1 MKIQIIVALLYAGA
15 IVAENVQKQEIIIL
29 YGTSSA
35 GKTSISTVLGNMLPG
50 KWKVLGIDMF
60 PKAASGGG
68 PSMANSLMWKKVNE
82 EIANGY
88 NVVVDTV
95 VSNFLF
101 DKSKADSFV
110 VVTYCS
116 PAVLVEHVTKRNA
129 SGKDREHRTLKKVLK
144 QFYNKYNTQE
154 HKKDSIDVL
163 YKSDLENIKGSW
175 ALRNLKKEFFG
186 SDRSVVYVASRLYSY
201 DYFINTGTMSIVN
214 CAKKIK
220 DEFIKFQ
227 GKE

>member
-1 MKIQIIVALLYAGA
+1 MKIRIIVAFLYAGA
-15 IVAENVQKQEIIIL
+15 IVADSAQKPEVIIL
-29 YGTSSA
+29 YGCSSA
-35 GKTSISTVLGNMLPG
+35 GKTSISAALGKILPG

-95 VSNFLF
+95 ISDFLF
-101 DKSKADSFV
+101 DKSKVDAFV

-116 PAVLVEHVTKRNA
+116 PAVLVEHVTKRNQ
-129 SGKDREHRTLKKVLK
+129 GDNERNHRSLKKVLK
-144 QFYNKYNTQE
+144 QFYNKYRTIEN
-154 HKKDSIDVL
+154 KKDCIDVL
-163 YKSDLENIKGSW
+163 HKSDLENTAHSW
-175 ALRNLKKEFFG
+175 ALRKLKREFFG

-201 DYFINTGTMSIVN
+201 DCFINTGSMPIVG
-214 CAKKIK
+214 CAQKIK
-220 DEFIKFQ
+220 NEFIKFRE
-227 GKE
+227 KN